1 MRNKMK
7 IKLILILTVYLGFL
21 SSCDQSI
28 TDFVKS
34 ARPINVEQ
42 PSIAA
47 DGPSAM
53 KISPGRMS
61 ANGTN
66 VSAVGNVTV
75 TRKLM
80 TSSNGVSARMG
91 INRSRASIQ

>member
-1 MRNKMK
+1 MKNK
-7 IKLILILTVYLGFL
+7 ILILTISIALL

-34 ARPINVEQ
+34 ARPINIEQ

-47 DGPSAM
+47 DGPSAI
-53 KISPGRMS
+53 KISPGKMS

-66 VSAVGNVTV
+66 ASAVGNVTA
-75 TRKLM
+75 TRQLM
-80 TSSNGVSARMG
+80 SSSNGVSARMG
-91 INRSRASIQ
+91 ISRSRTRIQ